1 MSIARLIVHYNFE
14 FVHQQHQFH
23 MQIGHHIVVVVAEPV
38 HMNHLQ
44 QNMQELMFEID
55 RTPDFGLGI
64 LDCHQQQ
71 EHHHNLMLEELHN
84 CQPVELV
91 SLYHNFGCRNQQ
103 QVVGRHILETE
114 NHSLCLLHQHS
125 VVDHHNYHHNH
136 LQILT
141 LADHHHNHLHN
152 LLYRHLLGH
161 QVHHGHHHHHLYH
174 QEPLYQ
180 NHHLYHQI
188 HPLGHHQDH

>member
-1 MSIARLIVHYNFE
+1 
-14 FVHQQHQFH
+14 
-23 MQIGHHIVVVVAEPV
+23 
-38 HMNHLQ
+38 MNHLQ
-44 QNMQELMFEID
+44 QSMQELMFEID

-64 LDCHQQQ
+64 LDCH
-71 EHHHNLMLEELHN
+71 
-84 CQPVELV
+84 
-91 SLYHNFGCRNQQ
+91 QQ

-136 LQILT
+136 LAVAADHRHNHLAVAFHQHHTHLHNLNPTVPHHNHLHILT

-161 QVHHGHHHHHLYH
+161 QVLHGHHHHHLYH

-180 NHHLYHQI
+180 NTTSTTKST
-188 HPLGHHQDH
+188 P